1 METRHEEGRRHP
13 WFWVPSLYFSEGVP
27 YVVVMTMSVVMYK
40 RLGIANA
47 DIAFYTSWLSLPW
60 VLKPLWSPWVDLTRT
75 KRFWIVAMQGVVAA
89 GLALAALSL
98 LTGCFFK
105 LSLFLFLM
113 MAFASA
119 THDIAA
125 DGFYMMGLSRH
136 EQAWWVGLRNTFY
149 RVAMTFGGGWLV
161 VLAGH
166 WEKTSGSI
174 PGAWSMTVLTAAG
187 VFLLFSLW
195 HSFILPHP
203 SQDGPVVMRRPWM
216 VGRALRA
223 RRGGQRSARPTFFP
237 AVSDASCPVGTD
249 RSLRSEFFATFGS
262 FFKKP
267 GVWLTLAFILFYRLD
282 EAQVSKIIPL
292 FLLDAREKG
301 GLGLD
306 TGDSGLVYGLWAV
319 PALTCGGLAGGFLAA
334 KYGLKRMIPIMAGA
348 MYLPKL
354 AFIFLSLAQ
363 PVNFSVICGAVAAE
377 QFGYGFGFTAFMLYL
392 LYFSDGPHR
401 TAHYAICTGFMA
413 LGLMIPGLWSGQLAA
428 GLGYPH
434 FFIWVI
440 CSALPGFVIALS
452 LKVDPQFGRKGG
464 DVSPG

>member
-1 METRHEEGRRHP
+1 VENRDQDRPRNP
-13 WFWVPSLYFSEGVP
+13 WLWVPSLYFSEGVP
-27 YVVVMTMSVVMYK
+27 YVIVMTMSVVMYK

-47 DIAFYTSWLSLPW
+47 DIAFYISCLHLPW
-60 VLKPLWSPWVDLTRT
+60 VLKPLWSPWVDLTRS
-75 KRFWIVAMQGVVAA
+75 KRFWIVAMQFLVAA
-89 GLALAALSL
+89 GLALAALSILTALFFQLSLLVFL
-98 LTGCFFK
+98 LT
-105 LSLFLFLM
+105 
-113 MAFASA
+113 AFASA

-125 DGFYMMGLSRH
+125 DGFYMMGLSKH

-161 VLAGH
+161 VLADH
-166 WEKTSGSI
+166 LEKSSGSI
-174 PGAWSMTVLTAAG
+174 PGAWSITVFTAAG

-195 HSFILPHP
+195 HGFILPRP
-203 SQDGPVVMRRPWM
+203 AQDGPVR
-216 VGRALRA
+216 
-223 RRGGQRSARPTFFP
+223 
-237 AVSDASCPVGTD
+237 TD
-249 RSLRSEFFATFGS
+249 RVLRSEFFATFGS
-262 FFKKP
+262 FFQKP

-301 GLGLD
+301 GLGLN
-306 TGDSGLVYGLWAV
+306 TGDAGLVYGLWVV
-319 PALTCGGLAGGFLAA
+319 PALTCGGLAGAFLAA
-334 KYGLKRMIPIMAGA
+334 KFGLKRMIPIMACS

-363 PVNFSVICGAVAAE
+363 PENFSVICAAVAAE

-413 LGLMIPGLWSGQLAA
+413 LGLMVPGLWSGKLA
-428 GLGYPH
+428 GTLGYPH
-434 FFIWVI
+434 FFIWVL

-452 LKVDPQFGRKGG
+452 LKVDPQFGRKSLP
-464 DVSPG
+464 VSPA

>member
-1 METRHEEGRRHP
+1 METREEERRRNP
-13 WFWVPSLYFSEGVP
+13 WLWVPSLYFSEGVP
-27 YVVVMTMSVVMYK
+27 YAIVMTMSVMMYK
-40 RLGIANA
+40 RLGISNT
-47 DIAFYTSWLSLPW
+47 DIAFYISGLHLPW
-60 VLKPLWSPWVDLTRT
+60 VLKPLWSPWVDLHRT
-75 KRFWIVAMQGVVAA
+75 KRFWIVAMQFLVAA

-98 LTGCFFK
+98 LTPVFFK

-113 MAFASA
+113 TAFASA

-125 DGFYMMGLSRH
+125 DGFYMMGLSWH

-161 VLAGH
+161 VLAGRL
-166 WEKTSGSI
+166 EKSGSI
-174 PGAWSMTVLTAAG
+174 PGAWSMAVLTAAG

-195 HSFILPHP
+195 HGFILPRP
-203 SQDGPVVMRRPWM
+203 AQDGPVR
-216 VGRALRA
+216 
-223 RRGGQRSARPTFFP
+223 
-237 AVSDASCPVGTD
+237 TD
-249 RSLRSEFFATFGS
+249 RSSGAEFFATFGS

-267 GVWLTLAFILFYRLD
+267 GVWLALAFILLYRLD

-301 GLGLD
+301 GLGLN
-306 TGDSGLVYGLWAV
+306 TGDSGLVYGLWVV

-334 KYGLKRMIPIMAGA
+334 KYGLKRMIPIMACS

-354 AFIFLSLAQ
+354 AFLYLALAQ
-363 PVNFSVICGAVAAE
+363 PKSFCVICGAVAAE

-413 LGLMIPGLWSGQLAA
+413 LGLMVPGMWSGKLAA
-428 GLGYPH
+428 ALGYPH
-434 FFIWVI
+434 FFIWVL
-440 CSALPGFVIALS
+440 CSALPGFAIALS
-452 LKVDPQFGRKGG
+452 LKVDPHFGRK
-464 DVSPG
+464 DSSA

>member
-1 METRHEEGRRHP
+1 
-13 WFWVPSLYFSEGVP
+13 
-27 YVVVMTMSVVMYK
+27 
-40 RLGIANA
+40 
-47 DIAFYTSWLSLPW
+47 
-60 VLKPLWSPWVDLTRT
+60 
-75 KRFWIVAMQGVVAA
+75 
-89 GLALAALSL
+89 
-98 LTGCFFK
+98 
-105 LSLFLFLM
+105 

-125 DGFYMMGLSRH
+125 DGFYMMGLSPH

-166 WEKTSGSI
+166 LEKTSGSI
-174 PGAWSMTVLTAAG
+174 PGAWSITLFTAAG

-195 HSFILPHP
+195 HGFILPRP
-203 SQDGPVVMRRPWM
+203 AQDG
-216 VGRALRA
+216 
-223 RRGGQRSARPTFFP
+223 
-237 AVSDASCPVGTD
+237 PVGTD
-249 RSLRSEFFATFGS
+249 RGLRSEFFAAFGS

-292 FLLDAREKG
+292 FLLDSRGKG
-301 GLGLD
+301 GLGLT

-334 KYGLKRMIPIMAGA
+334 KYGLKKMIPIMAGA

-354 AFIFLSLAQ
+354 AFIYLALAQ
-363 PVNFSVICGAVAAE
+363 PGNFSVICGAVAAE

-413 LGLMIPGLWSGQLAA
+413 LGLMIPGLWSGRLAVA
-428 GLGYPH
+428 LGYPH
-434 FFIWVI
+434 FFIWVL
-440 CSALPGFVIALS
+440 CSALPGFLIALS

-464 DVSPG
+464 AVSPG